1 MDKTVVVLI
10 RAGVPYKSTV
20 IYGKQRAREAGA
32 KLMLVGV
39 VPSLGADRRAALAAY
54 EVAPFASIDRH
65 YAEEASA
72 YLDRA
77 VQFCLDSGIT
87 TEKQLVE
94 GGMDTA
100 IRQFRRDESVK
111 LVVVPTPTKKEH
123 HSEFF
128 DVLDSF
134 KHMAQ
139 DVLEPKLCCPVV
151 SVVAA

>member
-1 MDKTVVVLI
+1 MDKKVVVLI
-10 RAGVPYKSTV
+10 RAGVPYKNTV
-20 IYGKQRAREAGA
+20 MYGKQRAREAGA
-32 KLMLVGV
+32 KLVLASV
-39 VPSLGADRRAALAAY
+39 VPALGVERRTALASF
-54 EVAPFASIDRH
+54 EVAPYETISRRNE
-65 YAEEASA
+65 EEAAA

-77 VQFCLDSGIT
+77 VQFCLDNGIT
-87 TEKQLVE
+87 TETQTVS

-100 IRQFRRDESVK
+100 IRQFGRDASVK

-134 KHMAQ
+134 KHFTQ

>member
-1 MDKTVVVLI
+1 MDKKVVVLV
-10 RAGVPYKSTV
+10 RAGVPYKNTV

-32 KLMLVGV
+32 KLVLAGII
-39 VPSLGADRRAALAAY
+39 PALGADRRAALATY
-54 EVAPFASIDRH
+54 EVAPFANIEQLKAD
-65 YAEEASA
+65 EAAA
-72 YLDRA
+72 YLDRV

-87 TEKQLVE
+87 TERQLVE

-100 IRQFRRDESVK
+100 IRRFGQDPSVK

-128 DVLDSF
+128 DMIESF
-134 KHMAQ
+134 KHFTH